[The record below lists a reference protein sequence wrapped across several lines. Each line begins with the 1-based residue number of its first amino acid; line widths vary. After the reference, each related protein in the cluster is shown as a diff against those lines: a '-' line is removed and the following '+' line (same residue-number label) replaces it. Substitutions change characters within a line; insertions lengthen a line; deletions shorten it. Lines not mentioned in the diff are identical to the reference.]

1 MYRQSPQQ
9 QGPYLMDSG
18 SLERRTPPQPANQQ
32 QFSGA
37 SSLDS
42 LNSPA
47 KQGSPSSAY
56 PGGQQQQQRMIN
68 MSNMS
73 DYATIGSPIGP
84 PGSAFGGGG
93 GQVVSP
99 TGSSIYANYGPP
111 FGYPNQSGTLSSIT
125 SSGSSSGKKKG
136 GSMKGSLVSR
146 LFSSGSLSGK
156 RSSSSDKLKMAQQQ
170 QAAHHQQQLFQQ
182 QQQQGMYGMVGTP
195 TGGPPGPLTANP
207 NSFYGGVA
215 ASASFTSDYSDYM
228 SHAELYSSVASS
240 ASSVLSSPVAT
251 RADYDRRTKKKH
263 ELLGEA
269 MKAGTPFAL
278 WNGPTIVAWL
288 EVSFALIKS

>member
-1 MYRQSPQQ
+1 MYRHSPQQ
-9 QGPYLMDSG
+9 SPYMMDSG
-18 SLERRTPPQPANQQ
+18 SLERHTPPQPAAQQ
-32 QFSGA
+32 QFS

-47 KQGSPSSAY
+47 KGGIY
-56 PGGQQQQQRMIN
+56 GGQQRVIN

-73 DYATIGSPIGP
+73 DYATIGSPIGA
-84 PGSAFGGGG
+84 GGGQFGGQ
-93 GQVVSP
+93 QVVSP
-99 TGSSIYANYGPP
+99 TGSSIYANYGQLYSPSQ
-111 FGYPNQSGTLSSIT
+111 GGTLTSIT
-125 SSGSSSGKKKG
+125 SSGSSGKKKG
-136 GSMKGSLVSR
+136 SIKGSLVSR
-146 LFSSGSLSGK
+146 LFSSSSLSK
-156 RSSSSDKLKMAQQQ
+156 RSSSSDKLKMQQQ
-170 QAAHHQQQLFQQ
+170 MQQQMQMQ
-182 QQQQGMYGMVGTP
+182 MQQQGPYGMPGTP
-195 TGGPPGPLTANP
+195 TGGNP

-215 ASASFTSDYSDYM
+215 ASQSFTSDYSDYM
-228 SHAELYSSVASS
+228 SHAELYSSVTSS

-288 EVSFALIKS
+288 EV